1 MELIGL
7 SCDVIRLAYPLWRE
21 RLRCF
26 FIPLSKK
33 RKVSLG
39 CDIGEKA
46 GELEKGNIFKGN
58 FQFHDIFSIS

>member
-1 MELIGL
+1 MEGKTQMF
-7 SCDVIRLAYPLWRE
+7 
-21 RLRCF
+21 F

-39 CDIGEKA
+39 CDTGEKA